1 MKQGIRRS
9 LSKEQQ
15 LLFLDLEREGYDV
28 VLANSG
34 HFKIRMTRERKDALR
49 QKGFDVDAAPCQVVM
64 HATAS
69 DHRAMRN
76 ALTILRRIG
85 YDPKKS

>member
-9 LSKEQQ
+9 VSKEQQ
-15 LLFLDLEREGYDV
+15 SLFLDLEREGYDV

-34 HFKIRMTRERKDALR
+34 HFKIRMTPERKDVLR
-49 QKGFDVDAAPCQVVM
+49 KAGFDVEAAPCQVVR

-76 ALTILRRIG
+76 ALSVLRRIG
-85 YDPKKS
+85 YTPKS